1 MFETEILEAI
11 RNAND
16 DGTQLNRIV
25 DEFRSGRDIGDLR
38 VLLYSRSPEVLS
50 IAAWMLGE
58 LHFELYNTGSVIARL
73 RELLDHHDPAVRF
86 HELGAIH
93 P

>member
-50 IAAWMLGE
+50 IAA
-58 LHFELYNTGSVIARL
+58 
-73 RELLDHHDPAVRF
+73 
-86 HELGAIH
+86 
-93 P
+93 